1 MKRNLISF
9 FLIPISLFLLM
20 GTTFSAPA
28 EKTSGT
34 INREGDERGEIK
46 IDLGP
51 PPANAITP
59 IIPYEESNPEKTKR
73 DEDHG
78 SIAIY
83 LQTKQS
89 DIYGGTYTSIE
100 GEKHFLLTEVTSE
113 LEKEIKGLSAYPDT
127 FIIKQVQYS
136 KKQLEAVK
144 SQLSEVADVLD
155 LQGAR
160 LDIENNKV
168 LAFTTTP
175 PSGTNNVN
183 ILKEANPDM
192 IRWEV
197 NKEKAK
203 YEPLAYYLY
212 PGEQIDPKA
221 LD

>member
-20 GTTFSAPA
+20 GTTFSTPE

-34 INREGDERGEIK
+34 INREDDERGEIK

-59 IIPYEESNPEKTKR
+59 IIPYAESNPEKTKR

-78 SIAIY
+78 SIAKY
-83 LQTKQS
+83 LQTKHS

-113 LEKEIKGLSAYPDT
+113 LEKEIKGLSYPDT

-155 LQGAR
+155 LQGVG

-175 PSGTNNVN
+175 PSETNNVN
-183 ILKEANPDM
+183 ILKEDDPDM

-197 NKEKAK
+197 NKEKTK

-212 PGEQIDPKA
+212 PGKQIDTKA
-221 LD
+221 SDY